1 MGSSDFR
8 QLQGDSEMNA
18 DRAHEALPVPI
29 EPVIVTLRGEK
40 VILDSDLAAIY
51 GVKTG
56 VLNRAVKRH
65 RKRFPEDFIFQLS
78 AEEVAALRCQSGTSK
93 RGPIRG
99 HSGLGR
105 GGRRYRPYAFS
116 EHGAI
121 MAATVLSSQRAV
133 QMSVFVVR
141 AFVRLRQLAG
151 MNRAMA
157 EKLAELERRVS
168 SHDRAIRSLVQT
180 TRQLMAPP
188 EKARR
193 SIGFRV
199 EEGRPA
205 YGRPRGVG
213 RGKGKRLAKA

>member
-1 MGSSDFR
+1 MVFSDFR
-8 QLQGDSEMNA
+8 QLQESNEMNA
-18 DRAHEALPVPI
+18 ERPDDPIPVPI

-40 VILDSDLAAIY
+40 VILDSDLAGIY

-65 RKRFPEDFIFQLS
+65 WKRFPEDFIFRLS
-78 AEEVAALRCQSGTSK
+78 TEEAAALRCQSGTSK
-93 RGPIRG
+93 RMTVHGHLGP
-99 HSGLGR
+99 GR
-105 GGRRYRPYAFS
+105 GGRRYLPYAFT

-121 MAATVLSSQRAV
+121 MAATVLNSPRAV

-157 EKLAELERRVS
+157 GKLAELERRVAG
-168 SHDRAIRSLVQT
+168 HDEAIRSLVRT
-180 TRQLMAPP
+180 IRQLMAPP
-188 EKARR
+188 ETGRR

-199 EEGRPA
+199 EEARPE
-205 YGRPRGVG
+205 YRMRRPRRRARV
-213 RGKGKRLAKA
+213 